1 VLSGL
6 SLRDFS
12 GPHFSKPELE
22 LGEKEIENPE
32 NYEGKVQTL
41 HCSSFITS
49 CKKFTSVFVIVPS
62 LISQI
67 NAKFETGNARF
78 LAGNHCH

>member
-32 NYEGKVQTL
+32 NYEGKV
-41 HCSSFITS
+41 
-49 CKKFTSVFVIVPS
+49 
-62 LISQI
+62 
-67 NAKFETGNARF
+67 
-78 LAGNHCH
+78 